1 MGSFIEHIGKRVR
14 LTSVEADLVLSLVS
28 KKRVKKREILLE
40 KGVLCSAIY
49 FVESGALRSFYVSE
63 SGKASTIMFAVEDWW
78 ITDMHSFI
86 QGLPAMISIQAIEDS
101 EVLVLSKEDLDQLF
115 QEKPVFNVFFRKFM
129 ENAYCREQ
137 LRMIENLSLPARER
151 YENFLKKYPQIAKK
165 VPLKQ
170 IASYLGITPEFL
182 SAIRSKTEW

>member
-1 MGSFIEHIGKRVR
+1 
-14 LTSVEADLVLSLVS
+14 
-28 KKRVKKREILLE
+28 
-40 KGVLCSAIY
+40 
-49 FVESGALRSFYVSE
+49 
-63 SGKASTIMFAVEDWW
+63 VEDWW

-115 QEKPVFNVFFRKFM
+115 QEKPVFNVFFRKLM

-170 IASYLGITPEFL
+170 IASYRGITPEFL

>member
-1 MGSFIEHIGKRVR
+1 MGGLIEHIEKRVK
-14 LTSVEADLVLSLVS
+14 LTSGEADLVLSLVS
-28 KKRVKKREILLE
+28 TKRVKKREILLE
-40 KGVLCSAIY
+40 KGALCSAIY
-49 FVESGALRSFYVSE
+49 FVESGALRSFFVSE

-78 ITDMHSFI
+78 ITDMHCFI
-86 QGLPAMISIQAIEDS
+86 HGLPAMISIQAIEES
-101 EVLVLSKEDLDQLF
+101 QVLVLSIKELDRLF
-115 QEKPVFNVFFRKFM
+115 QEKPVFNVFFRKLM

-137 LRMIENLSLPARER
+137 LRMIESLSLPAKVR

-182 SAIRSKTEW
+182 SAIRSKTA